1 MRFDTKW
8 WCAAAVFLLSL
19 FVYGATM
26 ADSVSFW
33 DCGEF
38 AACSYTLSV
47 PHPPGSPLF
56 LTLGR
61 VFSMFPLSSDIA
73 VRVTWMSVLASAFAN
88 LLLFLII
95 VRLIRHLRG
104 IEQSALDRIIVYGS
118 ALVGSLSLGF
128 SYSMWFNAVE
138 SEVYAMSQLFTH
150 LVVWLILVWHEKADE
165 PGNERWLLMIAYV
178 IGLSTGVHLL
188 MILGIPALALVIYF
202 RRRSYELKS
211 FIGMIAITG
220 VLFILVYPGVVKWL
234 PALASKLNS
243 LAAPFVVV
251 AVLGGIFWWALRNR
265 HGIIGTAMAG
275 LLLVIIGYSS
285 YTMIYIRSGLNPPI
299 DENDPETPAAFLSYL
314 NREQYGDRAMF
325 PRMWK
330 GNPAY
335 SSEWDY
341 FWDYQINKMFNRY
354 LLWQF
359 VGREGAPKQEFQDA
373 GVDPTYSVLGILS
386 GESSGIFR
394 WLAIL
399 TCAPLLLGF
408 VGFFHQYGR
417 DKSGWLVVATLFF
430 MTGYAV
436 ILYLNQDDPQP
447 RERDYSYVGAFF
459 AFAIWIGLGT
469 MAVLDLIARKMKES
483 RQVVLAAVALL
494 LILAPGILLARNYAM
509 NDRTENHVA
518 WDYSYNMLM
527 SCGPNGIIFTNGD
540 NDTFPVWYLQEVE
553 GVRKDVRVVN
563 LSLLNT
569 GWYIKQLRD
578 REPKVPISFSD
589 VYIDRNIDGT
599 DAQAIL
605 SRYWPTEKR
614 RVELNSPEGKM
625 SWDVPGAMY
634 IPYKQGESRDPNFLR
649 VQDQMILDILRT
661 NYDPSKTP
669 TPKPVYFAVTVANSN
684 MVGLRE
690 FLTMEGLVFRVTP
703 RGAGGRGIDA
713 ERLKTNFLSTFKG
726 HFRGINNPTVHFDD
740 NVSKLLQNY
749 RSAFLQLAY
758 YYRTLP
764 DQGEPSGRA
773 NGSVEDM
780 ITNFDLLS
788 NREKSLASMRYMDE
802 LIPEDI
808 RPIGNVDLSLQIG
821 RMFADVGD
829 DEGLRKRLDW
839 AEARSDLSFESR
851 MRIAGTYAGTLKN
864 PDRAGQIAR
873 DALGENPTI
882 EQLYTAGTTMYASDA
897 PQMASEFF
905 ERIMALDPRNG
916 QAIGGLLQAY
926 EKLGKMN
933 ESITLLE
940 QWLTVTPNDAG
951 ARRRLDDLRGR
962 LAARDTSAAKPATSP
977 N

>member
-1 MRFDTKW
+1 M
-8 WCAAAVFLLSL
+8 LS
-19 FVYGATM
+19 FVVYGMTM

-56 LTLGR
+56 LVIGR
-61 VFSMFPLSSDIA
+61 VFSMLPISADIA
-73 VRVTWMSVLASAFAN
+73 VRVTWASVLVSALAN

-104 IEQSALDRIIVYGS
+104 LEQTALDKIIVYGS
-118 ALVGSLSLGF
+118 AMVGSLTLAF

-138 SEVYAMSQLFTH
+138 SEVYAMSQFLTH

-188 MILGIPALALVIYF
+188 MILAIPALAFVVYF
-202 RRRSYELKS
+202 RRRSFEMKS
-211 FIGMIAITG
+211 FIAMSAITG
-220 VLFILVYPGVVKWL
+220 LVFIMVYPGVVKWL
-234 PALASKLNS
+234 PAMASKFGS
-243 LAAPFVVV
+243 LYAPFLVV
-251 AVLGGIFWWALRNR
+251 AVLGAVLWWALKNR

-335 SSEWDY
+335 SSEADY

-359 VGREGAPKQEFQDA
+359 VGREGAPEREFQDA
-373 GVDPTYSVLGILS
+373 GVEPTYSLIGILA
-386 GESSGIFR
+386 GESSGILR

-408 VGFFHQYGR
+408 AGFFHQYGK
-417 DKSGWLVVATLFF
+417 DKTGWLVVATIFF

-459 AFAIWIGLGT
+459 AFAIWIGLGS
-469 MAVLDLIARKMKES
+469 MAVLDWVSQKLKNSQQAVAAALIALM
-483 RQVVLAAVALL
+483 
-494 LILAPGILLARNYAM
+494 ILSPGILLARNYSMA
-509 NDRTENHVA
+509 DRSGNFVA
-518 WDYSYNMLM
+518 FDYSYNMLM
-527 SCGPNGIIFTNGD
+527 SCAPNGILFTNGD
-540 NDTFPVWYLQEVE
+540 NDTFPVWYLQEVA
-553 GVRKDVRVVN
+553 GVRKDVRLVN

-569 GWYIKQLRD
+569 GWYVKQLRD
-578 REPKVPISFSD
+578 REPKVPVSFND
-589 VYIDRNIDGT
+589 TYINRYIDGT
-599 DAQAIL
+599 DAQALL
-605 SRYWPTEKR
+605 SRYWPAEKHR
-614 RVELNSPEGKM
+614 IDLNTPEGRM
-625 SWDVPGAMY
+625 NWDVPGAMY

-661 NYDPSKTP
+661 NYDPAKTP
-669 TPKPVYFAVTVANSN
+669 TPKPIYFAVTVANSN
-684 MVGLRE
+684 MVGLRD
-690 FLTMEGLVFRVTP
+690 FLTMEGLVFRVSP
-703 RGAGGRGIDA
+703 GGGRGIDP
-713 ERLKTNFLSTFKG
+713 ERIKTNLLSTFKG
-726 HFRGINNPTVHFDD
+726 HFRGIDDASVHFDD

-758 YYRTLP
+758 YYRSQA
-764 DQGEPSGRA
+764 DQPGFVGKTFSSLDDQIAHFE
-773 NGSVEDM
+773 E
-780 ITNFDLLS
+780 LS
-788 NREKSLASMRYMDE
+788 NRDKALALMKLMDH

-821 RMFADVGD
+821 RMFSDVGD
-829 DEGLRKRLDW
+829 NEELRKRLDW
-839 AEARSDLSFESR
+839 AEMRNDLSFESR
-851 MRIAGTYAGTLKN
+851 MRLAGTYAGAIKDTA
-864 PDRAGQIAR
+864 RAGQIAR
-873 DALGENPTI
+873 AALGDNPTI
-882 EQLYTAGTTMYASDA
+882 EQLYTAGTTMYSSEA
-897 PQMASEFF
+897 PEMAVEFF
-905 ERIMALDPRNG
+905 ERIMQLDPRNG
-916 QAIGGLLQAY
+916 QGIGGLLQAY
-926 EKLGKMN
+926 ERLGKLQ
-933 ESITLLE
+933 ESVTLLE
-940 QWLTVTPNDAG
+940 NWLVTTPGDAG
-951 ARRRLDDLRGR
+951 ARRRLEDLRGR
-962 LAARDTSAAKPATSP
+962 LAARDTSAAKTATTP